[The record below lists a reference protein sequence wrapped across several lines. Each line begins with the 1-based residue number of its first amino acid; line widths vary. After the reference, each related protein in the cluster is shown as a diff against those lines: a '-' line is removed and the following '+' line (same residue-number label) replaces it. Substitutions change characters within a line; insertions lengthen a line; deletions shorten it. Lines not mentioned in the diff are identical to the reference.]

1 MKIDVFSELQPARP
15 TGEIDAARLLHET
28 LEQARAADEGG
39 FGCWW
44 AVEHHSAPAFSISSA
59 PEMILAA
66 IAGRTERIR
75 LGTSGILAPFA
86 IHHPVRLAERA
97 AWLDVISGGRLELG
111 LARSGGAEWETFGVD
126 AERTRAE
133 LQEAMRMI
141 AAMWTR
147 DRFAWDSELIRVPE
161 REIVP
166 RPLQRPHPP
175 LWQTVTGPESCEI
188 AGRLG
193 VGMLGSANFSPLA
206 LTKGAIEAYE
216 RGLAEC
222 RPAGAFVN
230 DARAIFTIV
239 HCRETREEVV
249 ASGAAEAALWFM
261 NEAPNVFRV
270 RRENWV
276 GLIRGIQ
283 GGGAASSPMI
293 DGPEAPPTEAELD
306 DPVPL
311 IALMNRQRAGL
322 PLDPEEVYEAVAAYD
337 TCLIGDVESCLAKLR
352 AFDAL
357 GVDRLMC
364 LMQFGG
370 LAHAEVMES
379 LRVVGKH
386 LVPRVDRAD

>member
-1 MKIDVFSELQPARP
+1 
-15 TGEIDAARLLHET
+15 
-28 LEQARAADEGG
+28 
-39 FGCWW
+39 
-44 AVEHHSAPAFSISSA
+44 
-59 PEMILAA
+59 
-66 IAGRTERIR
+66 
-75 LGTSGILAPFA
+75 
-86 IHHPVRLAERA
+86 
-97 AWLDVISGGRLELG
+97 
-111 LARSGGAEWETFGVD
+111 
-126 AERTRAE
+126 
-133 LQEAMRMI
+133 MI
-141 AAMWTR
+141 AAIWTR

-283 GGGAASSPMI
+283 GGAIGLHVGGRHARRRH
-293 DGPEAPPTEAELD
+293 D
-306 DPVPL
+306 DHVE
-311 IALMNRQRAGL
+311 RQ
-322 PLDPEEVYEAVAAYD
+322 VAAAFGHEANARD
-337 TCLIGDVESCLAKLR
+337 ACHIGNFMGIGDDGGHAAGKHGRGKLGR
-352 AFDAL
+352 RAEAAFDVHVRVDKAGRHVAFAQVNGPR
-357 GVDRLMC
+357 GVIAVPDAHDAAGRHGDVGFFDCAGKDVDDAPVAQQQIRLMIAAC
-364 LMQFGG
+364 NREQGRELHTVLPG
-370 LAHAEVMES
+370 LNRFRP
-379 LRVVGKH
+379 L
-386 LVPRVDRAD
+386 